1 MKKFLSC
8 ILSVSM
14 IFSLVVSSSAT
25 VHQVSDYPFSD
36 DIIDAELSSSGL
48 QPFTSENIIVM
59 TEGEALELGSELCS
73 IAQNCQ
79 LVYITGDVSPVT
91 IAKSAGLPIP
101 GEAFNDSGDD
111 TVKDVALAIKYVN
124 GDFII
129 EEIAVQAD
137 NLDSL
142 LSTKKDTVMMDG
154 IEAALASTQGPE
166 VTAEGVQT
174 MDFPVGHDM
183 QSDKTT
189 NMYDIFNQKVGT
201 LSFYAKYYD
210 RGTWTN
216 NGTTGQMFDTIVRA
230 TFAPVASKEITKCSV
245 TLGHLSTNTT
255 KYADH
260 RILDATYISTEGISG
275 SETIS
280 LSLESLGAETSWTY
294 QSDAF
299 VVSNRFDADNYRE
312 WIFEPV
318 NPRAGNAIVHEPGLR
333 SMASGSGRKYTTI
346 KLECPIYLVGFE
358 VKNNYLNW
366 NIAW

>member
-1 MKKFLSC
+1 MKKFLSF
-8 ILSVSM
+8 ILSVAM

-129 EEIAVQAD
+129 EEIAVQSD

-166 VTAEGVQT
+166 VKAEGVQT